1 VYSPERE
8 HFVAVFDDITE
19 RKLAQEEIE
28 RLNTS
33 LSMRAVELEG
43 ANRELEAFN
52 YTVAHDLRKPLTVVN
67 GYCQALKEMCCDK
80 LDERCREFITESY
93 EGTLRMNQLIDTL
106 LGFSRLTNVELHRE
120 TVDLSGV
127 AQEVAARLAQAEPT
141 RRVMFRIKE
150 GIMVT
155 GDVNLLRVVLDNLL
169 GNAWK
174 YTGTLEESIIEF
186 GAAEIDGKTACFVR
200 DNGPGFDMANA
211 EKLFIPF
218 QRFPG
223 SEEFRGF
230 GIGLAT
236 VDRIIRRH
244 GGRIWAEGEPDKGA
258 TFYFTLG

>member
-19 RKLAQEEIE
+19 RKCAQEEIE
-28 RLNTS
+28 RLNTD
-33 LSMRAVELEG
+33 LAMRAVELEE

-52 YTVAHDLRKPLTVVN
+52 YTVAHDLRKPLTAVN
-67 GYCQALKEMCCDK
+67 GYCQAIKEMCGDM
-80 LDERCREFITESY
+80 LDEQCKGFLHDVYS
-93 EGTLRMNQLIDTL
+93 GTLRMNALINAL
-106 LGFSRLTNVELHRE
+106 LNFSRLAYVEPHWE
-120 TVDLSGV
+120 KVDMTKM
-127 AQEVAARLAQAEPT
+127 AQVAAAELRMADPE
-141 RRVMFRIKE
+141 RRVVFRISDGVE
-150 GIMVT
+150 VV
-155 GDVNLLRVVLDNLL
+155 GDPGLLRVVLDNLL

-174 YTGTLEESIIEF
+174 YTGAREESIIEF

-218 QRFPG
+218 QRLPG